1 MSSGNTGQ
9 QNMSDLKGVG
19 KIGSGGDG
27 HDDVGAAETPT
38 ENELHRQRHRENMAR
53 VRQLKSTRHKQR
65 SKSIDSTRKK
75 KGLQQMSE
83 GDAEILKAK
92 HREGKKGRVEKMS
105 EAEKIIHSAKNREST
120 HRCRDSTPDEKREA
134 NRAAD
139 RVREQAEL
147 IGVATKNQDDVEVGD
162 NTDRDNC
169 KMGGDII
176 AEASNAVVGG
186 GGAGVGGDGENIV
199 NDNVFN
205 GQICGDCMVDG
216 SNAMGG
222 VLSIL

>member
-9 QNMSDLKGVG
+9 RNMSDLKGVG

-38 ENELHRQRHRENMAR
+38 ENELRRQRQRENLAR
-53 VRQLKSTRHKQR
+53 SRKLTSTRHKQR

-75 KGLQQMSE
+75 KGLQRMSE
-83 GDAEILKAK
+83 GDKDK
-92 HREGKKGRVEKMS
+92 FMTKKREDEKGRVQNMS
-105 EAEKIIHSAKNREST
+105 EAEKTKYLAINRES
-120 HRCRDSTPDEKREA
+120 HQRGRDSTPDEKREA

-139 RVREQAEL
+139 RVRKQVEL

-186 GGAGVGGDGENIV
+186 VAL
-199 NDNVFN
+199 
-205 GQICGDCMVDG
+205 
-216 SNAMGG
+216 
-222 VLSIL
+222 VLARMEKTS

>member
-9 QNMSDLKGVG
+9 RNMSDLKGVG

-38 ENELHRQRHRENMAR
+38 ENELRRQRQRENLAR
-53 VRQLKSTRHKQR
+53 SRKLTSTRHKQR

-75 KGLQQMSE
+75 KGLQRMSE
-83 GDAEILKAK
+83 GDKDK
-92 HREGKKGRVEKMS
+92 FMTKKREDEKGRVQNMS
-105 EAEKIIHSAKNREST
+105 EAEKTKYLAINRES
-120 HRCRDSTPDEKREA
+120 HQRGRDSTPDEKREA
-134 NRAAD
+134 NRAGD
-139 RVREQAEL
+139 RVRKQVEL

-186 GGAGVGGDGENIV
+186 VAL
-199 NDNVFN
+199 
-205 GQICGDCMVDG
+205 
-216 SNAMGG
+216 
-222 VLSIL
+222 VLARMEKTS